1 MQSLSSSFYQ
11 RSTKQIA
18 KDLLGKILV
27 RKYKGKEYRARI
39 VETEAYLGIKDKAC
53 HSFGDKKTPRT
64 ASMYLEGG
72 HAYIYLIY
80 GMYHCLNVV
89 TRSTKHPEAVLIR
102 AAEPLIGFKDFNKR
116 LLAGPGKLCRE
127 MKITKAQDSI
137 DLNSKEL
144 MIVDDGFKV
153 KSSQIIS
160 CPRIGI
166 NYAGNYK
173 DLPLRFY
180 IKDHSSV
187 SCYFRIQ
194 C

>member
-53 HSFGDKKTPRT
+53 HSFGGKRTPRT
-64 ASMYLEGG
+64 LSMYLEGG
-72 HAYIYLIY
+72 HAYVYLIY

-89 TRSTKHPEAVLIR
+89 TRSTKYPEAVLIR
-102 AAEPLIGFKDFNKR
+102 AAEPLIGFKDPGKK

-127 MKITKAQDSI
+127 MKITKAQDGRYLS
-137 DLNSKEL
+137 SKEL
-144 MIVDDGFKV
+144 MITDDGFKV
-153 KSSQIIS
+153 KNSQIIS
-160 CPRIGI
+160 CPRIGVD
-166 NYAGNYK
+166 YAGKDK
-173 DLPLRFY
+173 DLSLRFY
-180 IKDHSSV
+180 IKDHPSV
-187 SCYFRIQ
+187 SCYFRK
-194 C
+194 